1 MVIWIKSIRRKLF
14 YVSLGQSSE
23 FSLSQALSEVQQSLW
38 EKTSATVEL
47 ESPPHPAHQEI
58 HNQNAKEWQEQT
70 S

>member
-47 ESPPHPAHQEI
+47 ESPPHPTHQEM